1 MISVTN
7 DFKTTVKGNYK
18 QMYARI
24 SDGTETATG
33 ADNLKSVKIISEG
46 GLCRTILRQAEVR
59 VWGTYDWLDKDVS
72 IEIGIKVGA
81 TPEYIDYGTFKVVSV
96 TEDKANGE
104 RILKLYDPMYESLK
118 AYEGQTYPLTV
129 LQLLQA
135 ICTELGWTLA
145 TTTFTHSA
153 LSIASEVFLNQN
165 LRYRDVL
172 EDIAEATGTI
182 IYFAGNDQLTLRAVD
197 TDTSLETLT
206 TNDVFKL
213 TVDSKWGE
221 LNSLALAR
229 DPQNDVIVDQDAAS
243 IAANG
248 LWELRI
254 ANNLILDGD
263 RETYVT
269 TLFTALNGVEYYQ
282 FESETIG
289 LGYFEVGDTITVTD
303 LASNTY
309 KVLITSISLD
319 LSSGFKEVIK
329 GVAPDKSTTNYN
341 TAGIIGQRITNTEI
355 IVNKQEGEITLL
367 AQDVANALIVP
378 QQAEP
383 PATPEVGDMYL
394 DTDDNVIYR
403 WTGSEWLATGLTTDD
418 LGDYYTKDETDSQIS
433 ITAEGINASVSATQ
447 TTANSAQALAD
458 ANSLDIVDIKS
469 GVTSLE
475 VRADG
480 LDIAVQGIGGTNL
493 LRNSSGLK
501 DSIEEWQEFLDG
513 VLIDSDND
521 GTITQNTDTEEN
533 TESGGGIRIDEQF
546 IVQTIPTIV
555 NGDYTFY
562 CRFKKLYDLDL
573 TITGVSEVI
582 PITAGEYVDET
593 WAVFKYSFIAT
604 DTTTTIKIDNTASGI
619 GSYGILADMVCKLG
633 DVNGWVQAPN
643 EVYGKNF
650 RFDEDGFSV
659 TSLTDDFKAT
669 LDNTKLGIY
678 DTSGGSDR
686 TVALFSKDAGL
697 ITGLTAQD
705 EFTLQRYENSTK
717 AARFIPTATGCMI
730 TVND

>member
-7 DFKTTVKGNYK
+7 EFKTTVKGNYK
-18 QMYARI
+18 QMYARV
-24 SDGTETATG
+24 SDGIETATG

-59 VWGTYDWLDKDVS
+59 VWGTYDWLDKNVS
-72 IEIGIKVGA
+72 IEIGVKVGA

-118 AYEGQTYPLTV
+118 AYEGQTFPLTV

-135 ICTELGWTLA
+135 ICTDLGWTLA
-145 TTTFTHSA
+145 TTSFTHST
-153 LSIASEVFLNQN
+153 LPIASEIFLNQG

-229 DPQNDVIVDQDAAS
+229 DPQNDVIVDQDEAS

-254 ANNLILDGD
+254 VNNLILDGD

-309 KVLITSISLD
+309 KVLITSITLD
-319 LSSGFKEVIK
+319 LSGGFKEIIK

-367 AQDVANALIVP
+367 ANEVANALTVP

-403 WTGSEWLATGLTTDD
+403 WTGTEWLATGLTLDD
-418 LGDYYTKDETDSQIS
+418 LTDYYTKDETNAQITLS
-433 ITAEGINASVSATQ
+433 ADQINLSVEATQ
-447 TTANSAQALAD
+447 TTANNAQALAE
-458 ANSLDIVDIKS
+458 ANSADIATVESDITSLQLDI
-469 GVTSLE
+469 
-475 VRADG
+475 DG
-480 LDIAVQGIGGTNL
+480 LDVAIQGIGGTNL
-493 LRNSSGLK
+493 LKNSSGLK
-501 DSIEEWQEFLDG
+501 DSLTEWQEFLDG

-521 GTITQNTDTEEN
+521 GTIVQTTDTEEN
-533 TESGGGIRIDEQF
+533 TESGSGIRIDEQF
-546 IVQTIPTIV
+546 IVQTIPTII

-562 CRFKKLYDLDL
+562 CRFKKLNDLDL
-573 TITGVSEVI
+573 TISGISGVI

-593 WAVFKYSFIAT
+593 WAVFKYAFIAT
-604 DTTTTIKIDNTASGI
+604 DTTTSIKIDNTTSGV
-619 GSYGILADMVCKLG
+619 GSYGIMADMVCKLG

-678 DTSGGSDR
+678 DTSGATDR
-686 TVALFSKDAGL
+686 TVALFSKDDGL
-697 ITGLTAQD
+697 ITSLTTQD

-717 AARFIPTATGCMI
+717 ATRFIPTATGCMI